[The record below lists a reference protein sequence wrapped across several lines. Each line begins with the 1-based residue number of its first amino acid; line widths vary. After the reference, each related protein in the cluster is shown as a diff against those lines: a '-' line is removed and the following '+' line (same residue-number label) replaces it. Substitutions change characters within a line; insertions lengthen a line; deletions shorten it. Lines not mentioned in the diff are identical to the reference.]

1 VGLKEGAVRLNVR
14 FFSAEV
20 LTLNIPS
27 RRGNDRGVL
36 MDQRQ
41 CKMKNDE
48 AIKTE
53 EMGATG
59 PYRILLADDHA
70 VVRHGLRASLHSLPG
85 IEICGEAATGREAIE
100 LAQALR
106 PDLVIL
112 DLSMPEMNGVD
123 AARAIR
129 RALPGTEV
137 MVLTLH
143 ISEEIALV
151 ALRLGVRG
159 YVTKSDPHS
168 ELLAAVQSV
177 REHRSYVTSQL
188 AAKLQDEIERIEAQ
202 RSADHFSPTDGQF
215 TQQQTVAA
223 LLRSEEEMR
232 KKVAAILDGPRRS
245 PAP

>member
-1 VGLKEGAVRLNVR
+1 
-14 FFSAEV
+14 
-20 LTLNIPS
+20 
-27 RRGNDRGVL
+27 

-41 CKMKNDE
+41 GKMKNDE

-143 ISEEIALV
+143 ISEEIARV
-151 ALRLGVRG
+151 ALRSGVRG

-168 ELLAAVQSV
+168 ELIAAVQSV

-188 AAKLQDEIERIEAQ
+188 AAKLQDEIERIEDRCGMLLNSFSTGIVTS
-202 RSADHFSPTDGQF
+202 RSTSS
-215 TQQQTVAA
+215 AA
-223 LLRSEEEMR
+223 CPGKSVMT
-232 KKVAAILDGPRRS
+232 
-245 PAP
+245 